1 MYFNMIW
8 LVGLDWSIQWGTV
21 FTVAGTL
28 TAAFL
33 GQVFSHR
40 YSQKREEIKQKKESF
55 QNLYSPVVFKILN
68 YLELER
74 EKQNIMFIKGLDET
88 EFTERYQDDE
98 LYNPS
103 IEFKEI
109 LEIVGLNLKYGSL
122 ELIREYQ
129 ETLSIAKRMEAF
141 EGHCGTHLYFCG
153 VFISDYI
160 NLSKDLGVYSQTMET
175 STEGS
180 LLLSRLETL
189 ITAIGGT
196 RVFVEFLPWFFN
208 AISSIDKKDKY
219 LIRVMELYLQYS
231 KVKTK
236 KARHNLNIRT
246 CKTLIDIGKDF
257 VDLYEWEYE
266 VWVKFV
272 KAIQPITNL
281 NATSDT
287 NKDYQTGY

>member
-1 MYFNMIW
+1 MIW

-189 ITAIGGT
+189 IPQLVVLECLWNFYLG
-196 RVFVEFLPWFFN
+196 FFMQYLVL
-208 AISSIDKKDKY
+208 IKK
-219 LIRVMELYLQYS
+219 I
-231 KVKTK
+231 
-236 KARHNLNIRT
+236 NI
-246 CKTLIDIGKDF
+246 L
-257 VDLYEWEYE
+257 
-266 VWVKFV
+266 
-272 KAIQPITNL
+272 
-281 NATSDT
+281 
-287 NKDYQTGY
+287 